1 MIYTKAERLAFNQG
15 IKEARQDLKT
25 LINEMIFN
33 FEASESGTDDNILKA
48 YYRAKICGLL
58 DLLQKIQNLEDIESQ
73 IEHEKGADIGTET
86 AREIKR
92 QNGEE

>member
-1 MIYTKAERLAFNQG
+1 MINTKAERLAFNQG
-15 IKEARQDLKT
+15 IREARQDLKA

-33 FEASESGTDDNILKA
+33 FEASASGTDNTALKTIYTMKA
-48 YYRAKICGLL
+48 QGLK
-58 DLLQKIQNLEDIESQ
+58 DLLEEIQNLEDIENQ
-73 IEHEKGADIGTET
+73 IEHEEGADIGTET